1 MAMIIKGFT
10 SCAICG
16 STDLSKP
23 YTATSGV
30 FFDEGDEL
38 WRYCD
43 APLHLECLEH

>member
-1 MAMIIKGFT
+1 MAIIMEGLT
-10 SCAICG
+10 SCPIRG

-30 FFDEGDEL
+30 VFPEGDEL

-43 APLHLECLEH
+43 APLHLECLAH